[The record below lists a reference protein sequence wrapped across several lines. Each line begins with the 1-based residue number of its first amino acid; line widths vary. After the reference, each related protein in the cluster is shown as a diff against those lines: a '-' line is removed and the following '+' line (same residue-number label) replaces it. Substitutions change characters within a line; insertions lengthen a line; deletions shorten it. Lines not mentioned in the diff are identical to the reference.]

1 MRPRERIMNGQST
14 YRYVVRC
21 GLNRTIFSMNSRSEH
36 KRGDQVIAR
45 SNRGLELGEIL
56 CEITPQNEAS
66 TEKLAGGTIQRPAG
80 ANELATVAQLKRQA
94 HEDATDCQS
103 QIDSLGLPMS
113 IVDVERIFGG
123 EIVTI
128 YFTAAERVDFREL
141 VKRLAAKFQSRI
153 EMRQI
158 GARDEAKLLGD
169 YGDCGRPLCCS
180 GYLQQMPP
188 VTMRMAK
195 LQKATLDPN
204 KLSGRCGRLK
214 CCLRYEN
221 DHYEE
226 LASKIP
232 PPGSEIL
239 TREGKARVLN
249 VELLAQQ
256 MLIATED
263 NRRILITPDE
273 CLSVIKRGAELS

>member
-1 MRPRERIMNGQST
+1 MNGQST

-56 CEITPQNEAS
+56 CEITSQNEAS

>member
-1 MRPRERIMNGQST
+1 MNPSGN

-21 GLNRTIFSMNSRSEH
+21 GLNRAIFSMNSKTEH

-45 SNRGLELGEIL
+45 SNRGFELGDVL
-56 CEITPQNEAS
+56 CEITPQNEPAC
-66 TEKLAGGTIQRPAG
+66 EKLPIGSIQRPAG
-80 ANELATVAQLKRQA
+80 PSEQDACAQLKQQTLS
-94 HEDATDCQS
+94 DATES
-103 QIDSLGLPMS
+103 QAVVDSLGLKMH
-113 IVDVERIFGG
+113 IVEVERIFGG
-123 EIVTI
+123 ELITI
-128 YFTAAERVDFREL
+128 YFTAADRVDFREL
-141 VKRLAAKFQSRI
+141 VKRLASKYHARI
-153 EMRQI
+153 EMRHI
-158 GARDEAKLLGD
+158 GARDEAKLIGD

-180 GYLQQMPP
+180 SYLLEMPP

-239 TREGKARVLN
+239 TRDGRARVIN
-249 VELLAQQ
+249 VELLSQQ
-256 MLIATED
+256 LLIATQD
-263 NRRILITPDE
+263 NRRILITPEE
-273 CLSVIKRGAELS
+273 CLSVIKRGAELP